1 MYWRNCGS
9 NCPRSWAL
17 IARSTRGSA
26 LIGPGPISS
35 RGAGLM
41 SCITS
46 LFMRMV
52 LQPVASDVDAPRDP
66 DLLAAHVLEK
76 AFERSKPPGAADE
89 PAVQADRHHAR
100 RAVAFLVEDV
110 EGVLEI
116 GEELIARVEPL
127 GRGEAHVVRVQRI
140 RDDELRLAA
149 LVPVPRVVPRQVVAV
164 VVGVRDEAGVVAEA
178 AVLRHELARI
188 RAGAAGVPAER
199 ALAGE
204 LAVNLDRALHVLALE
219 RFRHVLVID
228 PAPAVARDL
237 VPRLE

>member
-52 LQPVASDVDAPRDP
+52 LQPVASDVDAPR
-66 DLLAAHVLEK
+66 E
-76 AFERSKPPGAADE
+76 
-89 PAVQADRHHAR
+89 
-100 RAVAFLVEDV
+100 VAFLVEDV

-164 VVGVRDEAGVVAEA
+164 VVGVVDEA